1 MKTSKIKK
9 KDHVLPLFILFFQ
22 QIITLTYRTAA
33 GRTNANTVAFH
44 QFTQQFHPSFADQ
57 AASVRRQAGGLQEP
71 KSGRKGMKTCI

>member
-1 MKTSKIKK
+1 MITSKIKK

-44 QFTQQFHPSFADQ
+44 QFNQQFHPSFADP
-57 AASVRRQAGGLQEP
+57 AASCEAAGGWT
-71 KSGRKGMKTCI
+71 SDA